1 MPRHGVLAIGCTL
14 AAWPVLAQEAPLTR
28 EGNTWKHTASSSVN
42 VEPGGRL
49 QIIARGRIVVRG
61 GAGGEVKYTLVQT
74 VRAESEADAR
84 RLIGYGQL
92 SARSLGRVTRI
103 DVQQSSSV
111 NVGNQLTVMAP
122 RGLSDVVVQSEFG
135 QAIEASDFDGRVTA
149 VISSGDIHLDRV
161 RGYVV
166 ARTGGGNLFFGQV
179 GGIEQCFTGGGSV
192 TVENAAGAVNDCR
205 TGGGEV
211 LVKQAGGPVTLE
223 NDGGNITV
231 ERAASTVEA
240 HAVSGLIRVGQAGG
254 EVIAD
259 SRGGSIQVGSAKGV
273 KAESAQ
279 GAVRLRGPSGP
290 MNVSTALGSIL
301 AELMPGAPIKD
312 SWLDAGSGDVTV
324 LIPSNFPVSI
334 MVTNER
340 GGYPML
346 MSDFPEVRTEGL
358 PLPRPPVVAQGA
370 INGGGPV
377 LHINAGR
384 GVVYLRRSR

>member
-1 MPRHGVLAIGCTL
+1 MVRYGIAAIGWTL
-14 AAWPVLAQEAPLTR
+14 AAWPILAQEAALTR
-28 EGNTWKHTASSSVN
+28 EGNAWKHTESGSVAAA
-42 VEPGGRL
+42 PGGRL
-49 QIIARGRIVVRG
+49 QIIARGRIAVH
-61 GAGGEVKYTLVQT
+61 GAASGNVAYTLVQRA
-74 VRAESEADAR
+74 RAESEADAR
-84 RLIGYGQL
+84 RLIGSGEI
-92 SARSLGRVTRI
+92 SARSLGSVTRI
-103 DVQQSSSV
+103 DIQQNSSP
-111 NVGNQLTVMAP
+111 NIENQLTIMAP
-122 RGLSDVVVQSEFG
+122 RGLAEVIVQSQFG
-135 QAIEASDFDGRVTA
+135 AGIEAYDLDGRVTA
-149 VISSGDIHLDRV
+149 LSSFGDIHLDRI
-161 RGYVV
+161 RGYVL

-192 TVENAAGAVNDCR
+192 TVENSAGAVKNCQ

-211 LVKQAGGPVTLE
+211 LVKQAGGPVGLE

-240 HAVSGLIRVGQAGG
+240 HAVSGLIRVFQAGG
-254 EVIAD
+254 EVTAD

-279 GAVRLRGPSGP
+279 GTVRLRGPSGP
-290 MNVSTALGSIL
+290 MNVSTALGNIL